1 MRRTKEDAAKT
12 REEVLAAAAA
22 VFFENGVSGSS
33 LEKIAKRAGVTRGA
47 IYWHFK
53 DKAEVLTALHS
64 QIQLPQEAILD
75 EARSHEDPLGLVE
88 EKTLSVLRMLAEDE
102 HQQRIYAILIF
113 SCESADDDSD
123 AAQRIVAANAGMYEK
138 LRKIIM
144 LADEL
149 NMLSPGWTVDT
160 AARAFQCSINGLFGE
175 WLRSDKAFP
184 LVDVGERLV
193 VSLIGSMRRAQNAG
207 RTASAA

>member
-12 REEVLAAAAA
+12 REEVLTAAAA
-22 VFFENGVSGSS
+22 VFFEHGVSGSS
-33 LEKIAKRAGVTRGA
+33 LDKIAKRAGVTRGA

-53 DKAEVLTALHS
+53 DKAEILTALHS
-64 QIQLPQEAILD
+64 EITLPQEAIVD
-75 EARSHEDPLGLVE
+75 EARSHEDPLGLIE
-88 EKTLSVLRMLAEDE
+88 QKTISVLRMLAEDE
-102 HQQRIYAILIF
+102 HQQRIYAIMIF
-113 SCESADDDSD
+113 SCDSADDDSD

-138 LRKIIM
+138 LRSIM
-144 LADEL
+144 LLADEL
-149 NMLSPGWTVDT
+149 KMLAPSWTVDT

-175 WLRSDKAFP
+175 WLRSDKVFP

-193 VSLIGSMRRAQNAG
+193 AGLIGSMRPAQNLT